1 MLEILVSVFNTI
13 CFRVFYVVVYDSS
26 SNSVLLIL
34 LFRL

>member
-1 MLEILVSVFNTI
+1 MLEIFVSVFNTI
-13 CFRVFYVVVYDSS
+13 CFCVFCVVDYDSS